1 MSQFMTL
8 ATFSVRSQADVA
20 PQGQFLPM
28 ITLYYVL
35 SIMYTFIALIWFIVA
50 DHWTTKQNIPK
61 FLGAFAAFIKRILF
75 WIFDE
80 ESIGRSK
87 KVAPEKKEVEK
98 TPTEESSAKTETK
111 ALSEEKTSEQTTKST
126 YCFTCDYCGDCQKVN
141 KDSFNSNFFIKI
153 QFLCG
158 KILLYKKQI
167 LLDIMI

>member
-8 ATFSVRSQADVA
+8 ATFSVRSQADIA

-50 DHWTTKQNIPK
+50 DHWTTKQNPPK
-61 FLGAFAAFIKRILF
+61 FLVTFAAFIKRILF

-87 KVAPEKKEVEK
+87 KVTPEKKE
-98 TPTEESSAKTETK
+98 TEESSTKTETK
-111 ALSEEKTSEQTTKST
+111 GLPEKTKSEQTTKSNN
-126 YCFTCDYCGDCQKVN
+126 CFTCDYCGDCLKVN
-141 KDSFNSNFFIKI
+141 NEEMNI
-153 QFLCG
+153 
-158 KILLYKKQI
+158 
-167 LLDIMI
+167 